1 MGLKGQITPSRIILA
16 VLLAATAA
24 AMIFSGRPW
33 RGYNM
38 PRVAEIAVLPDT
50 PQTAPI
56 RRYTE
61 IGSGIFPYIGGPRPE
76 LRGRRTPLRLGYA
89 YDEVG
94 ILGMPYR
101 VTGTYGMVTYFEN
114 EQGVQ
119 LGAITPGQ
127 IPLLDAAIGS
137 PVASSYQFR
146 WYLQIWGW
154 FFPLLFGLWILAWRR
169 EDKMEEQ
176 RLLES

>member
-1 MGLKGQITPSRIILA
+1 MGLKGTITPSRIILGMM
-16 VLLAATAA
+16 LLGTAA
-24 AMIFSGRPW
+24 AMAFSGRPW
-33 RGYNM
+33 RGYAM
-38 PRVAEIAVLPDT
+38 PWVQEIAVLPDT
-50 PQTAPI
+50 QAIAPI

-61 IGSGIFPYIGGPRPE
+61 IGSGIFPYIDGPRPE
-76 LRGRRTPLRLGYA
+76 LRGRRMPLKLGFA

-101 VTGTYGMVTYFEN
+101 VTGSYGLVTYFQN
-114 EQGVQ
+114 EEGVQ
-119 LGAITPGQ
+119 VGAITPGQ
-127 IPLLDAAIGS
+127 TPLIDAAIGS
-137 PVASSYQFR
+137 PVASSYRFR

-154 FFPLLFGLWILAWRR
+154 FFPVLLGLWVLAWRR